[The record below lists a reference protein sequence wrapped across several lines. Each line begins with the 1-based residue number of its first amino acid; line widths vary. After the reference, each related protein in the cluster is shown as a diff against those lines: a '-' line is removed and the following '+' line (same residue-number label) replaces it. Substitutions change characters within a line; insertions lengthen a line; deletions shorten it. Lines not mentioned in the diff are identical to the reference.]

1 MCRARLAR
9 EGSPEQDIVDM
20 FPASPFVRQQ
30 RSRRRRPDIDSM
42 PRYMHYDASEHL
54 KSPMQSVVA
63 LHALLHTRLPHKAL
77 LRPLGGPPF

>member
-1 MCRARLAR
+1 
-9 EGSPEQDIVDM
+9 M

-63 LHALLHTRLPHKAL
+63 LYMLLHTRLLQWLSLKRYCSHWADIHS
-77 LRPLGGPPF
+77 REYIMYS